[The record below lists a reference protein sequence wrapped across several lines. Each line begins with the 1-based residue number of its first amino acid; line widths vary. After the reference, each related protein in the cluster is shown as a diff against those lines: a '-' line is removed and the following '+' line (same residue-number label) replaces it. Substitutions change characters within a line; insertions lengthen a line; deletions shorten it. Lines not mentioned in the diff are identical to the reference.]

1 VLEADVE
8 LDRREFRLSAAFAVA
23 AGERLALFGPSGAG
37 KTTILEVIA
46 GLQEPGRGT
55 VVLDGRVLTRT
66 APPRRQ
72 VPPWQ
77 RRVGLLR
84 QDPALFPHLSVRQN
98 LAYAARTRPGPGTG
112 RDEITR
118 IAERLGIGGLVDDR
132 PARLSGGQA
141 HRVALGRLL
150 ASRCDALLLD
160 EPYTGLDASLT
171 RDLTDLVREVVA
183 TRQVPSVLV
192 AHELEAAQAFADRMA
207 VLDQGQIL
215 QLGSPAEVVAAPA
228 ARRVAE
234 LVGYRAFVPL
244 PADPGTVAGVHPDR
258 VVPGRQP
265 GRGVVLAG
273 PVRSCRPAGAGWEA
287 TIEMV
292 TTGTASAERA
302 SAERASAERASGEA
316 AGTGA
321 GGTLVPVRLR
331 EAPAGGRDFTFTV
344 LAPPCFR
351 PDGTRVTRAEE
362 VPT

>member
-8 LDRREFRLSAAFAVA
+8 VDRREFRLSAAFAVA

-37 KTTILEVIA
+37 KTTILEIIA
-46 GLQEPGRGT
+46 GLLEPGRGT
-55 VVLDGRVLTRT
+55 VVLGGRVLTRT
-66 APPRRQ
+66 SPPRRQ

-98 LAYAARTRPGPGTG
+98 LAYAARGPAGAGTG
-112 RDEITR
+112 TGGDEISR
-118 IAERLGIGGLVDDR
+118 IAERLGIGGLLDDR

-183 TRQVPSVLV
+183 ARQVPSVLV

-207 VLDQGQIL
+207 VLDRGQIL
-215 QLGSPAEVVAAPA
+215 QLGPPAEVVAAPA

-234 LVGYRAFVPL
+234 LVGYRSFVPL
-244 PADPGTVAGVHPDR
+244 PEDPGTVAGVHPDR

-287 TIEMV
+287 TIEMA
-292 TTGTASAERA
+292 TIGAASAEAA
-302 SAERASAERASGEA
+302 SAGA
-316 AGTGA
+316 AGAGAAGAGA

-331 EAPAGGRDFTFTV
+331 EAPAGAGDFTFTV

-351 PDGTRVTRAEE
+351 PDGTRATRAEE